1 MTDATQEKV
10 ETSQFWIGD
19 IAAETEKEAL
29 EKHLE
34 QYGATLKKW
43 KLKAKQPWAICTV
56 PTAKSD
62 AFSAA
67 THEVNG
73 ATLSVD
79 PVWKTINY
87 FLDTRMSKG
96 SLNELSA
103 EKVEEYFTQFGQVAK
118 LNIVEGKGFAFL
130 QMVREEGNEAVDGL
144 AWKDHEI
151 DGHVINVKEQAN
163 RKRKRKWNGKKKWGN
178 KKKWKKKKNN

>member
-1 MTDATQEKV
+1 M
-10 ETSQFWIGD
+10 G
-19 IAAETEKEAL
+19 
-29 EKHLE
+29 
-34 QYGATLKKW
+34 
-43 KLKAKQPWAICTV
+43 
-56 PTAKSD
+56 SD

-130 QMVREEGNEAVDGL
+130 QMSE
-144 AWKDHEI
+144 
-151 DGHVINVKEQAN
+151 
-163 RKRKRKWNGKKKWGN
+163 KRATKQSTDLRGRTTKSMGTLST
-178 KKKWKKKKNN
+178 